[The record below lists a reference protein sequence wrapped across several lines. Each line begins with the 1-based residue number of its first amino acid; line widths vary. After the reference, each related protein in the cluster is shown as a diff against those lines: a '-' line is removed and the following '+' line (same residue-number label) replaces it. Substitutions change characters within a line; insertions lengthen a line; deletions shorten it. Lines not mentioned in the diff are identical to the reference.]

1 MNTKLTIF
9 SMMLLALFS
18 CKEAKENVDQTADY
32 ATGKTQIEKKIQVEQ
47 DINKLQNQNN
57 KQLEEAI
64 KDTP

>member
-18 CKEAKENVDQTADY
+18 CKEAKENIDQTTDY
-32 ATGKTQIEKKIQVEQ
+32 ATGKTQIEKKIQMEQ
-47 DINKLQNQNN
+47 DINKLQDQNN